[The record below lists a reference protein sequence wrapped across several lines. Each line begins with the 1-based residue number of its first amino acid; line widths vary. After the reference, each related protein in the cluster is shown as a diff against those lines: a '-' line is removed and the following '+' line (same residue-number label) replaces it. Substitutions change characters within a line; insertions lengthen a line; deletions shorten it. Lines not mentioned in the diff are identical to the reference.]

1 MKAYNSG
8 REKFQWKP
16 VDLVFPEENNYNPIK
31 SYNSIRRFKCIL
43 RLHSNKM
50 NKLDELIKKERDE
63 YIQNRWNLR
72 KRERELRAK
81 LAIKEETTKVR
92 RKIWVTRN

>member
-1 MKAYNSG
+1 
-8 REKFQWKP
+8 
-16 VDLVFPEENNYNPIK
+16 
-31 SYNSIRRFKCIL
+31 
-43 RLHSNKM
+43 M

-92 RKIWVTRN
+92 RKI